1 MKDPPG
7 QVRVKALV
15 SLNLTAWCISDV
27 LDLSGLAN
35 MNPQELLSNLDI
47 EHYRNIR
54 QLLLVQTGIHA
65 HIGFDM
71 GDRSVYQCA

>member
-1 MKDPPG
+1 
-7 QVRVKALV
+7 
-15 SLNLTAWCISDV
+15 
-27 LDLSGLAN
+27 

-54 QLLLVQTGIHA
+54 QLLRVKTGIHA